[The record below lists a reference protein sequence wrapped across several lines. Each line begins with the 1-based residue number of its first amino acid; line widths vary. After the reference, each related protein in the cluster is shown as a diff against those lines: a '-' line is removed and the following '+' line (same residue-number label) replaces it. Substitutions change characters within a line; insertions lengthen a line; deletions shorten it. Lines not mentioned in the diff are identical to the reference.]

1 MTAMKL
7 KEVWSLVREAAKQFS
22 DDKASRLSAALS
34 YSAIFALPALAA
46 LIVAVLG
53 LLFGRQAIEQE
64 IATQLSTVL
73 SKEGAQTAEAIIRD
87 TMDRPASNAVAVVI
101 APLVLLFAAL
111 GLFSQ
116 LQGALNTIWE
126 VAPKKGRGIWQRVR
140 DRLPAFAMIGLAALI
155 LAASVVASSA
165 INAFGRYVPFFGHN
179 AALMQLLNFL
189 FFFFVAFVVFLLVF
203 RYLPDAVIAWRDVW
217 LGALVT
223 ALLFV
228 IGQFLLSLYF
238 GLTRVASTYGAAGG
252 LMLIMLWIH
261 YSSMVFLFGAEIT
274 VVYAR
279 RYGSGIQPER
289 GAERIRRVQGDQPSQ
304 QEAA

>member
-1 MTAMKL
+1 MAMRL
-7 KEVWSLVREAAKQFS
+7 KEVWSLVRDAARQFS
-22 DDKASRLSAALS
+22 EDKASRLAAALS
-34 YSAIFALPALAA
+34 YYAIFALPALAA
-46 LIVAVLG
+46 LIVAILG
-53 LLFGRQAIEQE
+53 IVFGRQAVEQE
-64 IATQLSTVL
+64 IASQLSTVL
-73 SKEGAQTAEAIIRD
+73 SKQGAQTAEAIIQD
-87 TMDRPASNAVAVVI
+87 AVNRPATTAVAVVV
-101 APLVLLFAAL
+101 APLVLLLAAL

-126 VAPKKGRGIWQRVR
+126 VAPKRGLGIWRILR
-140 DRLPAFAMIGLAALI
+140 ARLPAFAMIGLAALV

-165 INAFGRYVPFFGHN
+165 INAFGRYVPAFGHS
-179 AALMQLLNFL
+179 AALIQLLNFL
-189 FFFFVAFVVFLLVF
+189 FFSVVAFVVFLLVF
-203 RYLPDAVIAWRDVW
+203 RFLPDAVIAWRDVW
-217 LGALVT
+217 LGALAT

-238 GLTRVASTYGAAGG
+238 GLVHVASTYGAAGG

-261 YSSMVFLFGAEIT
+261 YSSMVVFFGAEIT